1 MRRRRRP
8 WFSETSGEGSGQ
20 LASGRV
26 AVNQMKTAPYMWKWN
41 EYSGYLKQISEIASK
56 ADVSPI
62 EFADRQSILLLN
74 PGLNGRLQ
82 VTNTIRCAISIYNPG
97 DVAPVHLHSPNA
109 SRTILSNKGGYTVVE
124 GERVTANRG
133 DLILTPNGTWH
144 DHGNNSGEPVIWIDT
159 LDWPLMEFLDAAWV
173 DHNMPGAQGNTN
185 VQAVTVERRLFP
197 PPLRPRRH
205 QADFRQSPARRRPR
219 ARAAVPFPRRGRDG
233 NAARLRKEKGDPHE
247 GIKVDFVNP
256 VTGEP
261 VFKTLNYSAQLLR
274 PGEETEWKRETA
286 GTYYVCIE
294 GTGATEVGGKRFEW
308 GHNDL
313 FVVPNFLWRR
323 HINTG
328 KTDAVIYSV
337 SDAALMQQHRP
348 ILCARPRQ
356 ERQSDGARVALNS
369 KVRNVAKCNRSADAA
384 LRSSMSTLAGRL
396 RGLAVLL
403 AVGSEFLARLAMQAF
418 GIGLIGAGL

>member
-1 MRRRRRP
+1 MATVTMKAPAPAGLSNKARELMEAINTDAGKHNVWVRTQANAPAQKP

-20 LASGRV
+20 LATGRV
-26 AVNQMKTAPYMWKWN
+26 AVNQMKTAPYMWRWN

-144 DHGNNSGEPVIWIDT
+144 DHGNDSDEPCVWIDT

-185 VQAVTVERRLFP
+185 VQAISVTRGLFA
-197 PPLRPRRH
+197 PPLQPRRH
-205 QADFRQSPARRRPR
+205 QADLRHVISAASATRPR
-219 ARAAVPFPRRGRDG
+219 RCSISAAPTFS
-233 NAARLRKEKGDPHE
+233 KCC
-247 GIKVDFVNP
+247 
-256 VTGEP
+256 
-261 VFKTLNYSAQLLR
+261 
-274 PGEETEWKRETA
+274 TA
-286 GTYYVCIE
+286 
-294 GTGATEVGGKRFEW
+294 
-308 GHNDL
+308 
-313 FVVPNFLWRR
+313 
-323 HINTG
+323 
-328 KTDAVIYSV
+328 
-337 SDAALMQQHRP
+337 
-348 ILCARPRQ
+348 CARKKATRTKA
-356 ERQSDGARVALNS
+356 S
-369 KVRNVAKCNRSADAA
+369 RST
-384 LRSSMSTLAGRL
+384 SSTR
-396 RGLAVLL
+396 
-403 AVGSEFLARLAMQAF
+403 
-418 GIGLIGAGL
+418 